1 MKETA
6 RRFLEEAFIDW
17 CDAIE
22 ADDKELIKVCYNQ
35 FTGACELYE
44 ELFKETVYYRTR
56 ARAIRYEE
64 N

>member
-1 MKETA
+1 MKEKA
-6 RRFLEEAFIDW
+6 RAFLKDFFIDW

-44 ELFKETVYYRTR
+44 ELFNETVYYRTS
-56 ARAIRYEE
+56 ARNISYEE

>member
-6 RRFLEEAFIDW
+6 RRLLEEFFIDW

-22 ADDKELIKVCYNQ
+22 ADDKELMKVCYNQ

-44 ELFKETVYYRTR
+44 GLFNETVYYRTR
-56 ARAIRYEE
+56 ERAISYEE

>member
-6 RRFLEEAFIDW
+6 RAFLEEIFNEW

-22 ADDKELIKVCYNQ
+22 ADDRKLTKICYNQ
-35 FTGACELYE
+35 FIGACDMYE
-44 ELFKETVYYRTR
+44 KLFNETVYHR
-56 ARAIRYEE
+56 AGLRIIRYEE